1 MALMKFETNYSWI
14 RFVTCLSLGVLVL
27 YRGLSRMFKRVVSQ
41 VCFSFLSALN
51 PTRMS
56 VLVGCVFRAGP
67 DNAYDGVCM
76 FIVCCL
82 LAQGAWFV
90 DASLSQGGC
99 HCFHTSSYHESTFF
113 CCALRWSS
121 TIKSHTPFQTCFQI
135 RIIYT
140 LGHIAYVC
148 ARYAN
153 RQTMCDLV
161 KAISGPYKIS

>member
-1 MALMKFETNYSWI
+1 MALMNFETNYSWI

-27 YRGLSRMFKRVVSQ
+27 YRGLSRMIKRVVSQ

-82 LAQGAWFV
+82 FAQGANN
-90 DASLSQGGC
+90 LC
-99 HCFHTSSYHESTFF
+99 HF
-113 CCALRWSS
+113 
-121 TIKSHTPFQTCFQI
+121 I
-135 RIIYT
+135 
-140 LGHIAYVC
+140 
-148 ARYAN
+148 
-153 RQTMCDLV
+153 
-161 KAISGPYKIS
+161 